1 LSAMAV
7 AAISMTKV
15 AVPIIGSSSQAA
27 IFLPAPGV
35 PAWADPEIV
44 AEPRRAAPDVDHEE

>member
-1 LSAMAV
+1 MAV

-27 IFLPAPGV
+27 IYLPHDSGTSSAMAFRFRGG
-35 PAWADPEIV
+35 
-44 AEPRRAAPDVDHEE
+44 RM